1 MSGKFVKG
9 HPLSDIVPVEGA
21 FISSFL
27 PSTSGV
33 FVKVYLYLLYVC
45 THMDIKADSLSAVA
59 TASGVSEKEFTD
71 ALEFLSEKHLIN
83 YTLRPFTFEVL
94 SAFEAK
100 NTFDPYAAD
109 MLSSYSDYF
118 AGIRALFPKRSISN
132 GEYDKARDWVE
143 IYGLSVETALLLV
156 AHCISTADTS
166 VSFSYIDKVALAW
179 ANDGI
184 TNAESAEEYLS
195 LYQAKHHE
203 ASKLLRH
210 LGISRTPS
218 VDEMRLYRKWT
229 SEMGFDLNAIK
240 TACSETTKTSAPN
253 FAYINR
259 ILEKLN
265 SLSLRSAKEIRAYL
279 TESDVQRRLAS
290 VILYTLGEHNR
301 TVTGVHTEKLNGYKG
316 DGFAEDSLIL
326 IAKLLCESGSH
337 TFKKFCD
344 RADTLRDM
352 KAFTLPEIEKHFAL
366 QGDKKPQTPV
376 QKKGSLD
383 NFKSESTPYGDT
395 LYNDPANTEV

>member
-1 MSGKFVKG
+1 MSGKFIKG

-21 FISSFL
+21 FISNFL
-27 PSTSGV
+27 PSASGE

-45 THMDIKADSLSAVA
+45 SHREIKADTLSSVA
-59 TASGVSEKEFTD
+59 TASGVSEKDFTD
-71 ALEFLSEKHLIN
+71 ALEFLSSKHLIN

-94 SAFEAK
+94 SAFDAK
-100 NTFDPYAAD
+100 NTFDPYASD
-109 MLSSYSDYF
+109 MLSSYADYF

-156 AHCISTADTS
+156 AHCIAVADTS
-166 VSFSYIDKVALAW
+166 VSFAYIDKVALVW
-179 ANDGI
+179 ANEGI
-184 TNAESAEEYLS
+184 TSADTAEEYLS

-210 LGISRTPS
+210 LGINRTPS

-229 SEMGFDLNAIK
+229 AEMGFDLNAIK
-240 TACSETTKTSAPN
+240 AACSETTKTSAPN
-253 FAYINR
+253 FAYVNR

-265 SLSLRSAKEIRAYL
+265 SLSLKTSKEIRAYL

-301 TVTGVHTEKLNGYKG
+301 TVTGVHTEKLNGFKD
-316 DGFAEDSLIL
+316 DGFTEDCLIL
-326 IAKLLCESGSH
+326 IAKLLCENGSH
-337 TFKKFCD
+337 TFKKFCERTD
-344 RADTLRDM
+344 ILKENRM
-352 KAFTLPEIEKHFAL
+352 FSSKEIESYFAN
-366 QGDKKPQTPV
+366 QTEQKLST
-376 QKKGSLD
+376 QKKGSMD
-383 NFKSESTPYGDT
+383 NFSRENISYSST
-395 LYNDPANTEV
+395 LYDDPSNLEV